1 MAYPYDWNYNP
12 DSTYGAPGGQSAV
25 DMPIVSG
32 PTGFLTNNEDAAYY
46 RQVMPF
52 AYGNDAF
59 SNFVRG
65 KMSEVLRNFR
75 AAQAT
80 NPNLLVHKFLEP
92 LTEQSFRTQFQEQAP
107 WTRGE
112 ASSGQMNAGR
122 LKWYSG
128 SR

>member
-1 MAYPYDWNYNP
+1 MAYPYDWSYNP
-12 DSTYGAPGGQSAV
+12 ASTYGAQGGSHV
-25 DMPIVSG
+25 SMPIVSG
-32 PTGFLTNNEDAAYY
+32 PNGFLANNEDAAYY

-52 AYGNDAF
+52 ASGNDAF

-65 KMSEVLRNFR
+65 KMTEVLRNFR

-80 NPNLLVHKFLEP
+80 NMNLNVQDFLQP

-107 WTRGE
+107 WARGE
-112 ASSGQMNAGR
+112 AGSGQMNAGR

>member
-1 MAYPYDWNYNP
+1 MAYPYDWTYNP
-12 DSTYGAPGGQSAV
+12 ASTYGAPGGQSAV

-32 PTGFLTNNEDAAYY
+32 PNGFLANNEDAAYY

-65 KMSEVLRNFR
+65 KMTEVLRNFR

-80 NPNLLVHKFLEP
+80 NPNLQVQNFLQP
-92 LTEQSFRTQFQEQAP
+92 LTEQSFRSQYEQIAP
-107 WTRGE
+107 WQRGE
-112 ASSGQMNAGR
+112 SGSGQMNAGR
-122 LKWYSG
+122 LKWYAG